1 MRLDCQRKLLHLEPM
16 DYYHVLNTN
25 TLKSTKVETDE
36 LCVKNVNVTDT
47 ITSNASMQGQI
58 DDLKK
63 ELDKMREQVL
73 WCADT
78 LEKIVK

>member
-1 MRLDCQRKLLHLEPM
+1 MRLDCQRKLLHLETM

-36 LCVKNVNVTDT
+36 LCVQNVNVTDT

-58 DDLKK
+58 DDLRK
-63 ELDKMREQVL
+63 ELDKMRKQVL

>member
-1 MRLDCQRKLLHLEPM
+1 M

-36 LCVKNVNVTDT
+36 LFVKNVNVTDT

-58 DDLKK
+58 DDLRK

-78 LEKIVK
+78 LERIVK

>member
-1 MRLDCQRKLLHLEPM
+1 M
-16 DYYHVLNTN
+16 LNTN

-36 LCVKNVNVTDT
+36 LCVQNVNVTDT

-58 DDLKK
+58 DDLRK
-63 ELDKMREQVL
+63 ELDKMRKQVL